1 MFYTGFYIRR
11 GPGEGAAGCAPPL
24 PGPGRGRAG
33 PAAGVLG
40 AGQQSG
46 GGVPGPE
53 GRSPQP
59 CQAGPGPGRGGVGS
73 GRLSVTLAL
82 PDGSGRWSPAA
93 GGNVLQGEEVSFGP
107 VTASPVGRRGA
118 GDLFKLVAGKV
129 LEENP
134 SERCAWGCCLPG
146 CRVSVL
152 QGCRAKLEAVRG
164 GGGGLSYASA
174 SDKGIRGGK
183 NDLIIHSLLAS
194 APDG

>member
-11 GPGEGAAGCAPPL
+11 GPWEGAAGGAPPL

-40 AGQQSG
+40 AGQQPGGESRGLGGDPRSPARRGPSRGG
-46 GGVPGPE
+46 GGV
-53 GRSPQP
+53 
-59 CQAGPGPGRGGVGS
+59 CS

-82 PDGSGRWSPAA
+82 PDGSGRGSLAA
-93 GGNVLQGEEVSFGP
+93 GGNVLQGDEVSFGP
-107 VTASPVGRRGA
+107 VTASSVGRRGA

-134 SERCAWGCCLPG
+134 SERCAWGCRLPG

-152 QGCRAKLEAVRG
+152 QGCWAKLEAVRG
-164 GGGGLSYASA
+164 GGRGLSYASA

-183 NDLIIHSLLAS
+183 KALSYS
-194 APDG
+194 FPFSQRT